1 MGLQRLQHNL
11 VTEHQ
16 LVSELY
22 YVFWLSSIVQLCS
35 FLQWFSV
42 NIRNIASEALE
53 KGHSP
58 CWVLSRDPRGAG
70 FSSIPGKGTDPGSS
84 RQWAA
89 APTLSSHSSGAGAW
103 GWTAGSPR
111 LGGQEALCSGGV
123 YSWEPWGSR
132 GEQVGGGCPWTQ
144 GRLAMLQLEEEP
156 GPQSCAA
163 WFRLCSHRVWAFL
176 SLKRKIL

>member
-11 VTEHQ
+11 VTEHK

-58 CWVLSRDPRGAG
+58 C
-70 FSSIPGKGTDPGSS
+70 
-84 RQWAA
+84 
-89 APTLSSHSSGAGAW
+89 
-103 GWTAGSPR
+103 
-111 LGGQEALCSGGV
+111 
-123 YSWEPWGSR
+123 
-132 GEQVGGGCPWTQ
+132 
-144 GRLAMLQLEEEP
+144 
-156 GPQSCAA
+156 
-163 WFRLCSHRVWAFL
+163 
-176 SLKRKIL
+176 